1 MSFFSKALGAASGA
15 LSGYMSG
22 GPMGAIAGGLSS
34 AFGISQQNDQR
45 KWQEKMANTQVQ
57 RRVKDLKAAGLNPIL
72 AATSGSLQGAA
83 VPQAQPAQAPDVSK
97 YTGTASARQLAN
109 QNAIQMESNIRLQGA
124 QTANQLAD
132 VSVKQAQARNMD
144 VQNNLINQQVLTEA
158 TRRANLEAQSGLYS
172 AQSVRQKLQAVE
184 DKVIADYLNTPA
196 GSDSARVKYDA
207 RAGGVPGIA
216 NTIVGAA
223 HRFADGFGLS
233 PTQSSSAKKVKSES
247 VRYKPNAYQ
256 QQMIDNYRRH

>member
-184 DKVIADYLNTPA
+184 DKVVADYLRTPW
-196 GSDSARVKYDA
+196 GVESVRGKYDNA
-207 RAGGVPGIA
+207 SGSVVSPFKQFTRW
-216 NTIVGAA
+216 
-223 HRFADGFGLS
+223 ADDAFGL
-233 PTQSSSAKKVKSES
+233 TGSSSNSAKKVKSDSGS

>member
-1 MSFFSKALGAASGA
+1 MSFFGKVLGGAAGA

-184 DKVIADYLNTPA
+184 DKVIADYLNTDV
-196 GSDSARVKYDA
+196 GKESARVSYDNKT
-207 RAGGVPGIA
+207 RGNVGTV
-216 NTIVGAA
+216 NTISSYVD
-223 HRFADGFGLS
+223 RLLS
-233 PTQSSSAKKVKSES
+233 STQSSSAKKVKSES